1 MSYMTTN
8 NARHVQIGAKLTR
21 TASLQVSDP
30 AAANYLADGETAV
43 TDAAKTTVL
52 VAGTSNVVGLKIQVC
67 QRSGDNIFW
76 SGVLDGSHLRSY
88 LGQVPVAL
96 ADQITH
102 IGYDGASAT
111 AAIDPINSNDYIVRV
126 IKYDNQSVFANKEM
140 LKFGAYTSDATATQ
154 QEVCE
159 GLTTSLVANFK
170 REAEKAIKFE
180 IVNSA
185 TTVAFTGAGITTLTT
200 VNGSKVVA
208 IDGTL
213 TNAGLIGGYVRFA
226 AAGAGGVAG
235 VYKITAYTASVS
247 ITLDRAFEGT
257 GAVNAVAATS
267 FMNNATALAGN
278 WGIQCVSLP
287 LKFQVGVFKY
297 GVSRFE
303 ITLDGTG
310 STNLTFSQEANPGN
324 GTYEEVAEYEWFSS
338 EGIHGKI
345 ERIGVP
351 PITFKQDALSSSTGY
366 GTLYI
371 QVDDMSGTGTI
382 QGQKPSPVQLYLFMD
397 KTGGYGTAQEGAAT
411 STVDTLDAWAAVN
424 GGVAQAANM

>member
-8 NARHVQIGAKLTR
+8 NARHVQIGKTIAR

-30 AAANYLADGETAV
+30 AKANYLADGETAV

-52 VAGTSNVVGLKIQVC
+52 TAVTAAVVGKKIQVC

-76 SGVLDGSHLRSY
+76 SGVLDGSTLRSY
-88 LGQVPVAL
+88 LGAAPVAL

-159 GLTTSLVANFK
+159 GLTTSLVANFA

-185 TTVAFTGAGITTLTT
+185 TTVAWTGTTTTLTT

-213 TNAGLIGGYVRFA
+213 TNAGLVGGYVRFA

-235 VYKITAYTASVS
+235 VYKVTAYTASTS

-257 GAVNAVAATS
+257 GSVAAVAATS
-267 FMNNATALAGN
+267 YMPNATAAAGN

-287 LKFQVGVFKY
+287 LKFQTGVFKY

-310 STNLTFSQEANPGN
+310 STSLTFSQEANPGT
-324 GTYEEVAEYEWFSS
+324 GTYEQVAEYEWFSS

-371 QVDDMSGTGTI
+371 QVDDISGTGTI

-397 KTGGYGTAQEGAAT
+397 KTGGYGTANASGAT
-411 STVDTLDAWAAVN
+411 STVGVLDGWAGAN
-424 GGVAQAANM
+424 GGTAQIGNM

>member
-8 NARHVQIGAKLTR
+8 NARHVQIAKKIAR
-21 TASLQVSDP
+21 TASIQVKDP

-43 TDAAKTTVL
+43 TDAAKTTILTNV
-52 VAGTSNVVGLKIQVC
+52 TSAVVGLKIQVC

-76 SGVLDGSHLRSY
+76 SGVLDGSNLRSY
-88 LGQVPVAL
+88 LGAAPVAL
-96 ADQITH
+96 DDQITH

-159 GLTTSLVANFK
+159 GLTTSLVANFA

-180 IVNSA
+180 IINSA
-185 TTVAFTGAGITTLTT
+185 TSVGFTGTTANVDPT
-200 VNGSKVVA
+200 NGSKVVA

-213 TNAGLIGGYVRFA
+213 TVLFAVGDYIKFA

-235 VYKITAYTASVS
+235 VYKVTAYSAGVS

-257 GAVNAVAATS
+257 GGTRVVGLVSHLTNAVAA
-267 FMNNATALAGN
+267 AGN

-287 LKFQVGVFKY
+287 LKFQTGVFKY

-310 STNLTFSQEANPGN
+310 STSLTFSQEANPGT
-324 GTYEEVAEYEWFSS
+324 GTYEQVAEYEWFSS

-351 PITFKQDALSSSTGY
+351 PPTFKQDAVAGVPY

-371 QVDDMSGTGTI
+371 EVDDVSGTGTI
-382 QGQKPSPVQLYLFMD
+382 QGQKPSPVQLYIFMD
-397 KTGGYGTAQEGAAT
+397 KTGAAYGTASFVGAT
-411 STVDTLDAWAAVN
+411 STGVILDAWAAAN
-424 GGVAQAANM
+424 GGTAQIGNM